1 MATFKVSQ
9 KRENKKGEAP
19 IYISFYLNREKIEVP
34 VRICVTLVFFDKEVK
49 GLTIMPKEG
58 PSKSNFTS
66 TTNEAYYKSKGNP
79 HNKYHN
85 INFLYQ
91 TD

>member
-34 VRICVTLVFFDKEVK
+34 VRICVPLVFFDKEVK
-49 GLTIMPKEG
+49 GLTIMPKRR
-58 PSKSNFTS
+58 PIQIQFYVHYQRSLLQKQRQS
-66 TTNEAYYKSKGNP
+66 T
-79 HNKYHN
+79 
-85 INFLYQ
+85 
-91 TD
+91 

>member
-34 VRICVTLVFFDKEVK
+34 VRISVPLAFFDKENGIVK
-49 GLTIMPKEG
+49 TGDIAVVTAGVVDYARRHEPAASTNIMRVV
-58 PSKSNFTS
+58 
-66 TTNEAYYKSKGNP
+66 
-79 HNKYHN
+79 N
-85 INFLYQ
+85 I
-91 TD
+91 D